1 MKKAARIM
9 LGSLGVAHFVV
20 AIALLPVVLLALSYG
35 FFLNLVILPGL
46 TWLGILGWRLF
57 RPNESLRRTMRITHL
72 VLAPCAVFL
81 VSRGFLFLN
90 AAERSAPAGGDY
102 VTQFGVTALVM
113 GLLAGGLSI
122 ASLCISFSSAF
133 KAATAAGMPAPAGG
147 GRNDSVLPELSS
159 PDRRDREPGRAKRW
173 TIRCLALVHYALG
186 LVLLLLAAWWIF
198 ASFRVLPHMSHG
210 TIWTN
215 LPMAFTMAAVQGG
228 PLTGLGVW
236 MMILGRRTWRG
247 HPGVRR
253 ALTWTHGVLL
263 LPGILTSAVG
273 FYALRDAAESAARG
287 GGLLGPIGIFPLA
300 VGLGVVMLAAGSIVL
315 ALTVLPG
322 PKEPPL

>member
-1 MKKAARIM
+1 MKKSARIM

-46 TWLGILGWRLF
+46 TWLGVLGWRLF

-90 AAERSAPAGGDY
+90 AAERSAPAGGGY
-102 VTQFGVTALVM
+102 VTLFGVIALVM

-147 GRNDSVLPELSS
+147 GRNDSVLPELSVRIEGS
-159 PDRRDREPGRAKRW
+159 LSREEPSVGRSDAWPWSTTRW
-173 TIRCLALVHYALG
+173 GWC
-186 LVLLLLAAWWIF
+186 F
-198 ASFRVLPHMSHG
+198 FSLPHGGYSPRSACCRTCRTAPSG
-210 TIWTN
+210 RTCLWPSQW
-215 LPMAFTMAAVQGG
+215 LQCREGRWQG
-228 PLTGLGVW
+228 
-236 MMILGRRTWRG
+236 
-247 HPGVRR
+247 
-253 ALTWTHGVLL
+253 
-263 LPGILTSAVG
+263 
-273 FYALRDAAESAARG
+273 
-287 GGLLGPIGIFPLA
+287 LA
-300 VGLGVVMLAAGSIVL
+300 YG
-315 ALTVLPG
+315 
-322 PKEPPL
+322 